1 MKKEED
7 NLEAKTDGLAL
18 RYDAAIKVSRR
29 MCDVRFKRVYTNQK
43 LTFNLLSFQEITE

>member
-18 RYDAAIKVSRR
+18 RYDAAIKVSTC